1 MELIYFIIIY
11 TYYNYIFRQN
21 RNEILKNI
29 ILNLFLKVNVLNL
42 LIS

>member
-21 RNEILKNI
+21 KNENLKKV
-29 ILNLFLKVNVLNL
+29 ILNLFLRLNVLNL